1 MGDVGTR
8 HAVLTVDGNDFTSSI
23 STGTVRSAETDSD
36 FVSFADAA
44 AGGKRD
50 YTLAL
55 VLKQN
60 TDADSLWDVIWS
72 RSGEDVP
79 VELWPL
85 GKPLDGIATV
95 TQPRFEGTC
104 TVTDPDG
111 DLLGGEANPST
122 SARQTTEVEWMFT
135 EKPTKVTVEA

>member
-1 MGDVGTR
+1 MPDVGTR
-8 HAVLTVDGNDFTSSI
+8 LAVLFVDGDDFTDSI
-23 STGTVRSAETDSD
+23 STATVRSAETDSD

-55 VLKQN
+55 TLKQN
-60 TDADSLWDVIWS
+60 TTADSLWDIVWA
-72 RSGEDVP
+72 RSGDDVP
-79 VELWPL
+79 VEVWPN
-85 GKPLDGIATV
+85 GMPVSGDPTASQPQFTGTV
-95 TQPRFEGTC
+95 

-122 SARQTTEVEWMFT
+122 SARQVTEVEWMFT
-135 EKPTKVTVEA
+135 AKPVRNTTA